1 MMAALMLM
9 AGGMVYAQEPEKQ
22 DSTKKEAP
30 TAPAPEEKPDPV
42 KPEPVPAEPESEP
55 AEGRGSNKRFPR
67 PAAVRNGFP
76 PPQAENGRRPY
87 AKITD

>member
-55 AEGRGSNKRFPR
+55 AEQKSEPVKVEKARSLENEYGEV
-67 PAAVRNGFP
+67 VR
-76 PPQAENGRRPY
+76 
-87 AKITD
+87 